1 MMDMVGISLENFSG
15 GPFGPQGDTLC
26 ALLIFP
32 GVYSPEN
39 LEALEKSAHRLQ
51 NERLLS
57 PCRQEKTTSWIHP
70 WKNTSRSYK
79 TCDVEPQGCQ
89 AQFLNP
95 FCCCFFFSW
104 MNL

>member
-57 PCRQEKTTSWIHP
+57 PCRQEKTTPWIHQQQ
-70 WKNTSRSYK
+70 NNK
-79 TCDVEPQGCQ
+79 TCAVSCTG
-89 AQFLNP
+89 
-95 FCCCFFFSW
+95 
-104 MNL
+104 